1 MRRREFIQG
10 IAGSTIAWPLAA
22 RAQQRAAAP
31 TIGFL
36 TIGLTTQMLF
46 VDGFRRGLKEVG
58 FVEGQNVNIE
68 YRSAENDYDRL
79 PSLVDELIRLHVA
92 LIFANSSTPA
102 ALAAK
107 AATTAIPIVFTVG
120 VDPVKY
126 GLVASLAR
134 PGGNITG
141 VTFLTSELASKQ
153 LEVAHLLLPNAS
165 PIGVLVN
172 PKNQYAETDIKNIQD
187 VALLLKKK
195 ILVLKVDADRDFDAA
210 FATFVEQGA
219 RVLIVPGGSFF
230 YSQREPLVALAARYA
245 LPAIYAQREF
255 ADSGGLM
262 SYGANIAEA
271 NRLAGGYVG
280 RILKGEKAA
289 DLPVQQEVKVELVL
303 NLKTAKTL
311 GLTFPLTVLGR
322 ADEVIE

>member
-1 MRRREFIQG
+1 
-10 IAGSTIAWPLAA
+10 
-22 RAQQRAAAP
+22 
-31 TIGFL
+31 
-36 TIGLTTQMLF
+36 
-46 VDGFRRGLKEVG
+46 
-58 FVEGQNVNIE
+58 
-68 YRSAENDYDRL
+68 
-79 PSLVDELIRLHVA
+79 
-92 LIFANSSTPA
+92 
-102 ALAAK
+102 LAAK

-126 GLVASLAR
+126 GLVASFAR

-141 VTFLTSELASKQ
+141 VTFLTSELATKQ
-153 LEVAHLLLPNAS
+153 LEVAHLLFPNAS

-172 PKNQYAETDIKNIQD
+172 PKNQYAENDIKNIQD
-187 VALLLKKK
+187 MALLLKKK

-210 FATFVEQGA
+210 FATFVQQGA
-219 RVLIVPGGSFF
+219 RVLIVPGDSFF
-230 YSQREPLVALAARYA
+230 YSQRETLVALAARYA

-255 ADSGGLM
+255 ANSGGFM

-289 DLPVQQEVKVELVL
+289 DLPVQQVTKLEFVI
-303 NLKTAKTL
+303 NLKTAKAL
-311 GLTFPLTVLGR
+311 GIAVPLPLLGR

>member
-1 MRRREFIQG
+1 MKRREFVTLLG
-10 IAGSTIAWPLAA
+10 GAAAWSLAV
-22 RAQQRAAAP
+22 RAQQPTAAP

-36 TIGLTTQMLF
+36 TIGLTTQMLL
-46 VDGFRRGLKEVG
+46 VDGFRRGLKEIG

-68 YRSAENDYDRL
+68 YCSAENDYDRL
-79 PSLVDELIRLHVA
+79 PSLVDEFVREHVA

-107 AATTAIPIVFTVG
+107 AATTAIPIVFTAG

-141 VTFLTSELASKQ
+141 VTFLTSELATKQ
-153 LEVAHLLLPNAS
+153 LETAHLLLPDAS
-165 PIGVLVN
+165 LIGVLVN

-187 VALLLKKK
+187 MALLIQKRV
-195 ILVLKVDADRDFDAA
+195 LVLKIDADRDFDAA
-210 FATFVEQGA
+210 FATFVQQGA
-219 RVLIVPGGSFF
+219 RVLIVPGDSFF
-230 YSQREPLVALAARYA
+230 YNRRDTLVALAARYA
-245 LPAIYAQREF
+245 LPAIYANPEF

-262 SYGANIAEA
+262 SYCANVAEA

-280 RILKGEKAA
+280 RILRGEKPG
-289 DLPVQQEVKVELVL
+289 DLPVQQVTKLEFVI
-303 NLKTAKTL
+303 NLKTAKTR
-311 GLTFPLTVLGR
+311 GIAVPLPLLGR

>member
-1 MRRREFIQG
+1 MKRREFVTVLG
-10 IAGSTIAWPLAA
+10 GAAAWSLAA
-22 RAQQRAAAP
+22 RAQQPTAAP

-36 TIGLTTQMLF
+36 TVGLTTQMPL
-46 VDGFRRGLKEVG
+46 VDGFRRGLKEIG

-79 PSLVDELIRLHVA
+79 SSLVDELIRQHVA
-92 LIFANSSTPA
+92 LIFANSSTLA

-126 GLVASLAR
+126 DLVASLAR

-141 VTFLTSELASKQ
+141 VTFLTSELATKQ
-153 LEVAHLLLPNAS
+153 FEVAHLLLPNAS

-172 PKNQYAETDIKNIQD
+172 PKNPFAETDVKNLQD
-187 VALLLKKK
+187 LALPLKKK

-210 FATFVEQGA
+210 FATFVQQGA
-219 RVLIVPGGSFF
+219 GVLVVPGDSFF
-230 YSQREPLVALAARYA
+230 YNRRETLVALAGRYA
-245 LPAIYAQREF
+245 LPAIYYNPEF

-262 SYGANIAEA
+262 SYGANVAEV

-280 RILKGEKAA
+280 RILRGEKPG
-289 DLPVQQEVKVELVL
+289 DLPVQQVTKLEFVV
-303 NLKTAKTL
+303 NLKTAKAL
-311 GLTFPLTVLGR
+311 GITVPLPLLGR
-322 ADEVIE
+322 ADRVIE

>member
-1 MRRREFIQG
+1 MRRRDFIALLG
-10 IAGSTIAWPLAA
+10 AVVTRPLAA

-68 YRSAENDYDRL
+68 YRSAEYDYDRL
-79 PSLVDELIRLHVA
+79 PSLVDELIRLQVA

-141 VTFLTSELASKQ
+141 VTFLTSELATKQ

-172 PKNQYAETDIKNIQD
+172 PKNQYAENDIKNIQD
-187 VALLLKKK
+187 MALPLKKK

-210 FATFVEQGA
+210 FATFVQQGA
-219 RVLIVPGGSFF
+219 RVLIVPGDSFF
-230 YSQREPLVALAARYA
+230 YSQRETVVALAARYA

-280 RILKGEKAA
+280 RILKGEKVA
-289 DLPVQQEVKVELVL
+289 DLPVQEVTKLEFVI
-303 NLKTAKTL
+303 NLKTAKAL
-311 GLTFPLTVLGR
+311 GIAVPLPLLGR
-322 ADEVIE
+322 ADDVIE

>member
-1 MRRREFIQG
+1 MRRRDFFSLLG
-10 IAGSTIAWPLAA
+10 GAAAWPLAA
-22 RAQQRAAAP
+22 RAQQLTAAP

-79 PSLVDELIRLHVA
+79 PSLVDELIRQHVA

-120 VDPVKY
+120 ADPVKY

-141 VTFLTSELASKQ
+141 VTFLTSELATKQ

-172 PKNQYAETDIKNIQD
+172 PKNQYAENDIKNIQD
-187 VALLLKKK
+187 MALLLKKK

-210 FATFVEQGA
+210 FATFVQQGA
-219 RVLIVPGGSFF
+219 RVLIVPGDSFF
-230 YSQREPLVALAARYA
+230 YSQRETLVALAARYA

-255 ADSGGLM
+255 ANSGGFM

-289 DLPVQQEVKVELVL
+289 DLPVQQVTKLEFVI
-303 NLKTAKTL
+303 NLKTAKAL
-311 GLTFPLTVLGR
+311 GIAVPLPLLVR

>member
-1 MRRREFIQG
+1 
-10 IAGSTIAWPLAA
+10 
-22 RAQQRAAAP
+22 
-31 TIGFL
+31 
-36 TIGLTTQMLF
+36 
-46 VDGFRRGLKEVG
+46 
-58 FVEGQNVNIE
+58 
-68 YRSAENDYDRL
+68 
-79 PSLVDELIRLHVA
+79 
-92 LIFANSSTPA
+92 
-102 ALAAK
+102 LAAK

-141 VTFLTSELASKQ
+141 VTFLTSELATKQ

-165 PIGVLVN
+165 SMGVLVN
-172 PKNQYAETDIKNIQD
+172 PKNQYAETDIENIQD
-187 VALLLKKK
+187 AALLLKKK

-210 FATFVEQGA
+210 FATFAQQGA
-219 RVLIVPGGSFF
+219 RVLIVPGDSFF
-230 YSQREPLVALAARYA
+230 YSQRETFVALAARYA

-289 DLPVQQEVKVELVL
+289 DLPVQEVTKLEFVI
-303 NLKTAKTL
+303 NLKTAKAL
-311 GLTFPLTVLGR
+311 GIAVPLPLLGR
-322 ADEVIE
+322 ADDVIE

>member
-1 MRRREFIQG
+1 MRRRDFIALLG
-10 IAGSTIAWPLAA
+10 AVVTRPVAA

-36 TIGLTTQMLF
+36 TSVGLTTQMLL
-46 VDGFRRGLKEVG
+46 VDGFRRGLKEIG

-79 PSLVDELIRLHVA
+79 PSLADELIRLHVA
-92 LIFANSSTPA
+92 VIFANSSTPA

-126 GLVASLAR
+126 HLVASLAR
-134 PGGNITG
+134 PGGNMTG
-141 VTFLTSELASKQ
+141 VTFLTSELATKQ
-153 LEVAHLLLPNAS
+153 LEVAHLLLPDAS

-187 VALLLKKK
+187 MALLLKKK
-195 ILVLKVDADRDFDAA
+195 ILVMKIDADRDFDAA
-210 FATFVEQGA
+210 FAMFVQQGA
-219 RVLIVPGGSFF
+219 RVLIVPGDSFF
-230 YSQREPLVALAARYA
+230 YSQRETLVALAARYA
-245 LPAIYAQREF
+245 LPAIYGQREF
-255 ADSGGLM
+255 ADSGGFM

-289 DLPVQQEVKVELVL
+289 DLPVQQVTKLEFVI
-303 NLKTAKTL
+303 NLKTAKAL
-311 GLTFPLTVLGR
+311 GLTVPLPLLGR

>member
-1 MRRREFIQG
+1 MHRRDFITLLG
-10 IAGSTIAWPLAA
+10 GVAWPLAA
-22 RAQQRAAAP
+22 RAQQLTAAP

-79 PSLVDELIRLHVA
+79 PSLVDELIRQHVA

-141 VTFLTSELASKQ
+141 VTFLTSELATKQ

-172 PKNQYAETDIKNIQD
+172 PKNQYAENDIKNIQD
-187 VALLLKKK
+187 MALLLKKT

-210 FATFVEQGA
+210 FATFVQQGA
-219 RVLIVPGGSFF
+219 RVLIVPGDSFF
-230 YSQREPLVALAARYA
+230 YSQRETLVALAARYA

-255 ADSGGLM
+255 ANSGGFM

-289 DLPVQQEVKVELVL
+289 DLPVQQVAKLEFVI
-303 NLKTAKTL
+303 NLKTAKAL
-311 GLTFPLTVLGR
+311 GIAVPLPLLGR

>member
-1 MRRREFIQG
+1 MRRRDFFSLLG
-10 IAGSTIAWPLAA
+10 GAAAWPLAA
-22 RAQQRAAAP
+22 RAQQLTAAP

-36 TIGLTTQMLF
+36 TIGLATQMLF

-79 PSLVDELIRLHVA
+79 PSLVDEFIRQHVA
-92 LIFANSSTPA
+92 VIFANSSTPA

-141 VTFLTSELASKQ
+141 VTFLTSELATKQ

-165 PIGVLVN
+165 AIGVLVN

-187 VALLLKKK
+187 MALRLKKK

-210 FATFVEQGA
+210 FATFVHQGA
-219 RVLIVPGGSFF
+219 RVLIVPGDSFF
-230 YSQREPLVALAARYA
+230 YSERETLTALAALYS

-255 ADSGGLM
+255 ADRGGFM

-289 DLPVQQEVKVELVL
+289 DLPVQQVTKLEFVI
-303 NLKTAKTL
+303 NLKTAKAL
-311 GLTFPLTVLGR
+311 GLDIPPSLLAR

>member
-1 MRRREFIQG
+1 
-10 IAGSTIAWPLAA
+10 
-22 RAQQRAAAP
+22 
-31 TIGFL
+31 
-36 TIGLTTQMLF
+36 MLF

-79 PSLVDELIRLHVA
+79 PSLVDELIGQHVA

-141 VTFLTSELASKQ
+141 VTFLTSELATKQ

-165 PIGVLVN
+165 SMGVLVN
-172 PKNQYAETDIKNIQD
+172 PKNQYAETDIENIQD
-187 VALLLKKK
+187 AALLLKKK

-210 FATFVEQGA
+210 FATFVQQGA
-219 RVLIVPGGSFF
+219 RVLIVPGDSFF
-230 YSQREPLVALAARYA
+230 YSQRETFVALAARYA

-289 DLPVQQEVKVELVL
+289 DLPVQEVTKLEFVI
-303 NLKTAKTL
+303 NLKTAKAL
-311 GLTFPLTVLGR
+311 GIAVPLPLLGR
-322 ADEVIE
+322 ADDVIE

>member
-1 MRRREFIQG
+1 M
-10 IAGSTIAWPLAA
+10 
-22 RAQQRAAAP
+22 
-31 TIGFL
+31 
-36 TIGLTTQMLF
+36 
-46 VDGFRRGLKEVG
+46 
-58 FVEGQNVNIE
+58 
-68 YRSAENDYDRL
+68 
-79 PSLVDELIRLHVA
+79 DELVRLHVA

-141 VTFLTSELASKQ
+141 VTFLTSELATKQ

-187 VALLLKKK
+187 MALLLKKK

-210 FATFVEQGA
+210 FATFVQQGA
-219 RVLIVPGGSFF
+219 RVLIVPGDFF
-230 YSQREPLVALAARYA
+230 LDSQRETLVRS
-245 LPAIYAQREF
+245 P
-255 ADSGGLM
+255 ST
-262 SYGANIAEA
+262 N
-271 NRLAGGYVG
+271 
-280 RILKGEKAA
+280 
-289 DLPVQQEVKVELVL
+289 
-303 NLKTAKTL
+303 
-311 GLTFPLTVLGR
+311 
-322 ADEVIE
+322 

>member
-1 MRRREFIQG
+1 
-10 IAGSTIAWPLAA
+10 
-22 RAQQRAAAP
+22 
-31 TIGFL
+31 
-36 TIGLTTQMLF
+36 
-46 VDGFRRGLKEVG
+46 
-58 FVEGQNVNIE
+58 
-68 YRSAENDYDRL
+68 
-79 PSLVDELIRLHVA
+79 VA

-141 VTFLTSELASKQ
+141 VTFLTSELATKQ

-165 PIGVLVN
+165 SIGVLVN
-172 PKNQYAETDIKNIQD
+172 PKNQYAEADIKNIQD
-187 VALLLKKK
+187 VALVLKKK

-210 FATFVEQGA
+210 FATFVQQGA
-219 RVLIVPGGSFF
+219 RVLIVPGDSFF
-230 YSQREPLVALAARYA
+230 YSQRETLVALAARYA

-289 DLPVQQEVKVELVL
+289 DLPVQEVTKLEFVI
-303 NLKTAKTL
+303 NLKTAKAL
-311 GLTFPLTVLGR
+311 GIAVPLPLLGR
-322 ADEVIE
+322 ADDVIE